1 MQIDQT
7 SADTR
12 RAAIASRKESPFL
25 TTAEAAVYT
34 NTSERTLERMRRK
47 GGGPPFRSHGRPIR
61 YHIRDLDA
69 WSESQRRT

>member
-1 MQIDQT
+1 MRTEPSPAEI
-7 SADTR
+7 R

-34 NTSERTLERMRRK
+34 NTSERTLERLRRK

-61 YHIRDLDA
+61 YHITDLDA
-69 WSESQRRT
+69 WSESRRRT